1 MKTKEKIFFLTA
13 ASILVIMLFAYI
25 ISYRYLYNTMY
36 DDTLRRSQTTL
47 ELNNQAAYKFL
58 QSVNQ
63 IAYQLAGDQTLG
75 SYLNADEEEDIMTFY
90 GYQTS
95 FKKLFSNYISQKL
108 FLYSDYTYRCTL
120 LLSDQLAIAS
130 YFENEIWKENANVSS
145 SIYSNTAVKDTFWYQ
160 QALEE
165 GVCVFQNQ
173 ETEEFCIA
181 KSITNT
187 YYRNSASSSRYL
199 VLLVQIPLT
208 EMERIFNSLSIS
220 EHSGY
225 ALFCQE
231 GEALYIK
238 ENMITQEEYR
248 QVYEFCKES
257 GSNGHGIEVDI
268 SSGRY
273 LASYYKMNY
282 DMQFLYLTPIQDIE
296 AGIFPL
302 LKIYT
307 YIYGCITLVALVGM
321 FFLSDAMAK
330 PLVKLSSVISQ
341 IQDTRSFDKQRLN
354 VSSDKELVLLQNS
367 FSQMIDHVNELI
379 LDIQKKN
386 ELQKQTQLKALQAQ
400 INPHFIFNAL
410 NAVNCQILLEGCTE
424 IADSV
429 DSIANIMRYSITDAD
444 SKVFIEQEMQNVKE
458 FMAIYRQFHTNQIEL
473 QNHLSDASIQIPK
486 FTIQPLVENAIY
498 YAKPPKGEKLKIT
511 VTAWKEEKCSLI
523 EVTDNGVSGNAEQLN
538 KHLRYEDSGLSV
550 SHGFGIRNVNER
562 IQLWFASGSG
572 LFFYNREDGSLTAKM
587 ILAEK

>member
-36 DDTLRRSQTTL
+36 DDTLRRQQTTL

-58 QSVNQ
+58 QSVSQ
-63 IAYQLAGDQTLG
+63 IAYQLAGDETLG

-108 FLYSDYTYRCTL
+108 FLYSDYTYHCTL

-130 YFENEIWKENANVSS
+130 YFEEEIWNDNANVSS
-145 SIYSNTAVKDTFWYQ
+145 SIHSNGAVKETFWYQ
-160 QALEE
+160 QACKE

-208 EMERIFNSLSIS
+208 EMERIFNSLSVS

-225 ALFCQE
+225 ALFSQN
-231 GEALYIK
+231 GELLYGKDDLIDL
-238 ENMITQEEYR
+238 QEYR
-248 QVYEFCKES
+248 QVYEHRKET
-257 GSNGHGIEVDI
+257 GGAELEVDI
-268 SSGRY
+268 SLGKY
-273 LASYYKMNY
+273 LVSYDTMTY
-282 DMQFLYLTPIQDIE
+282 DMQILYLTPIQDIE

-458 FMAIYRQFHTNQIEL
+458 FMAIYQQFHTNQIEL
-473 QNHLSDASIQIPK
+473 QNHLADASIQIPK

-511 VTAWKEEKCSLI
+511 VTAWKEGKCSLI
-523 EVTDNGVSGNAEQLN
+523 EVTDNGISGNAEQLN

-562 IQLWFASGSG
+562 IQLWFESGSG
-572 LFFYNREDGSLTAKM
+572 LFFYNREDGSLTAKI